1 MSCMYDN
8 NELIENWM
16 TGVHV
21 KGYVL
26 PYVQLLY
33 EEISFVLSLP
43 V

>member
-33 EEISFVLSLP
+33 EDICFVLSLP